1 MTSFSF
7 AGPPWTMHL
16 AWKEVWTSSL
26 SGLANSLINPNY
38 LSISARIL
46 NLRIRSLSLILSLL
60 KNALIIIS
68 TLDSLSAFPNPKLLL
83 SRISLIKSFLNFF
96 VGNQKLF
103 HMLEDLS
110 LSLAVSNAI
119 STYHMSV
126 YMIPKSICHKLDA
139 LMWKFWWR
147 ENQNGNSFIPKSWD
161 TICISKDLVLKEWL
175 IQTELL
181 FRRCPGILPLLTS
194 LWAFFFFL
202 LNILVHNPSCTLIRI
217 PPIPLRSGKVSG
229 TLKSHQ
235 KMCLLPYLFKL
246 YCQNLGRSL
255 DSYP

>member
-16 AWKEVWTSSL
+16 AWKEVWTSFL

-83 SRISLIKSFLNFF
+83 SGISLIKSFLNFL
-96 VGNQKLF
+96 VGNKKLF
-103 HMLEDLS
+103 HRLEDLS

-139 LMWKFWWR
+139 LMWKFWGR

-161 TICISKDLVLKEWL
+161 TICISKFVGGLGFKRMIDTNRAL
-175 IQTELL
+175 ISKMSWNLA
-181 FRRCPGILPLLTS
+181 TS
-194 LWAFFFFL
+194 NQSLSIFL
-202 LNILVHNPSCTLIRI
+202 LSAKYLGPQSFMYSDSHPSN
-217 PPIPLRSGKVSG
+217 SS
-229 TLKSHQ
+229 
-235 KMCLLPYLFKL
+235 
-246 YCQNLGRSL
+246 
-255 DSYP
+255 